1 MVKHSLS
8 RKKGNIQSF
17 QKYSEMY
24 KNIVVMKVLVC
35 TENLSWVKESELKV
49 EHDNTI
55 KKQFIS

>member
-1 MVKHSLS
+1 
-8 RKKGNIQSF
+8 
-17 QKYSEMY
+17 MY